1 MQAGRTGVCVVTYGS
16 ARVLPKLLR
25 GLAEH
30 EPDAPVVIVDDASP
44 DGPPDGRD
52 HEVVA
57 LAANKGFSTAANV
70 GARHL
75 FDRDCEYVAFLHP
88 DVRISGPSLT
98 ELTRELDDR
107 PAVGIATGPVVGTD
121 GTRIPSAWGPTSI
134 RRALTFA
141 AGLDAARLRA
151 AAGGMLRPRV
161 STSDAST
168 VVDDMRVEGHVMSG
182 TMLVRRECFEQLDG
196 FDESFFLYW
205 EDADL
210 CYRAREARWE
220 VRLLPCTPFVDAGA
234 KTADTLDDHRWAW
247 FEEGALRFGSKH
259 LVPGQARQLEAALS
273 LGRRVG
279 RLRMRG

>member
-1 MQAGRTGVCVVTYGS
+1 VCIVTYGS
-16 ARVLPKLLR
+16 EAVLPKLLR
-25 GLAEH
+25 ELARH

-44 DGPPDGRD
+44 DGPPDGRGHD
-52 HEVVA
+52 VLA
-57 LAANKGFSTAANV
+57 LTTNGGFSTAANA

-75 FDRDCEYVAFLHP
+75 FERGCEYVAFLHP
-88 DVRISGPSLT
+88 DVRIQGPSLT
-98 ELTRELDDR
+98 ELTRELDER
-107 PAVGIATGPVVGTD
+107 PSVGVATGPVVGTD
-121 GTRIPSAWGPTSI
+121 GARIPSAWGPTSI
-134 RRALTFA
+134 RRALIFA

-182 TMLVRRECFEQLDG
+182 TMLVRRECFEQVGG
-196 FDESFFLYW
+196 FDEEFFLYW

-210 CYRAREARWE
+210 CYRAREAGWE
-220 VRLLPCTPFVDAGA
+220 VRLLPCTPFTDAGA
-234 KTADTLDDHRWAW
+234 KTADTLDERRWAW
-247 FEEGALRFGSKH
+247 FEEGALLFGKKH
-259 LVPGQARQLEAALS
+259 LVPGQARQLEAALN